1 MKTEGDCTLTMAID
15 GPAASGK
22 TVVGK
27 EISRRLGIRFLDTGS
42 MYRAITWAAIQRD
55 IPIDNFREL
64 SLLAAR
70 AKMRLDATPSKHML
84 LLDGDDISD
93 RIRLPE
99 VDAKVSAVS
108 AISGVRIALVQQQRM
123 IAAEGPIVMCGRDI
137 GTVVLPDASVKV
149 FLTASTEARAARR
162 AAEMRT
168 DDGMRQDQV
177 LAALLRRDKIDSER
191 DDSPLR
197 PADDAFV
204 ICSDRMTIDEV
215 VEEIMSEVRPC

>member
-42 MYRAITWAAIQRD
+42 MYRAITWAAIQRN
-55 IPIDNFREL
+55 IPTDAFREL
-64 SLLAAR
+64 SRMADC
-70 AKMRLDATPSKHML
+70 AKIQIDANTSGHRL
-84 LLDGDDISD
+84 LLDGDDITD
-93 RIRLPE
+93 KLRLPE

-108 AISGVRIALVQQQRM
+108 AVSGVRSALVKRQRV
-123 IAAEGPIVMCGRDI
+123 IAAEGQIVMCGRDI
-137 GTVVLPDASVKV
+137 GTVVLPDAPVKV
-149 FLTASTEARAARR
+149 FLTASAEVRAARR
-162 AAEMRT
+162 AAEMT
-168 DDGMRQDQV
+168 TNDGMRQDQT

-197 PADDAFV
+197 PADDAIV
-204 ICSDRMTIDEV
+204 ISSDRMTIDEV
-215 VEEIMSEVRPC
+215 VREIISKVPLC